1 MTKASEKPDHVNQE
15 DWESVD
21 VPELT
26 YEEMARALPFTQAF
40 PDLAKSLKR
49 QGGRP
54 KVGYPKVK
62 VAWRLSADVVVHVK
76 AIGKGYTARVDA
88 ALKDAIAKGIL

>member
-1 MTKASEKPDHVNQE
+1 MTEYPEKPDHISQK
-15 DWESVD
+15 DWDSVD

-26 YEEMARALPFTQAF
+26 DEEMARAVPFQQAF

-54 KVGYPKVK
+54 KVEHPKVK
-62 VAWRLSADVVVHVK
+62 VAWRLSSDVVDHVRG
-76 AIGKGYTARVDA
+76 IGKGYSARVEA
-88 ALKDAIAKGIL
+88 VLKDAISRGVL